1 MDPTAHTVSKSLYID
16 ELQREW
22 SLSGHKI
29 NNSNYQE
36 RSSQET
42 LEATRNG
49 RIRDLLNLLKIIH
62 SFMKENTDLFRSG
75 PSNTT
80 HAFDKYVFNHV
91 VVPFPNYS
99 VDMFAV
105 LKQDPALDEAFR
117 SWIVGLENPKK
128 RVKWVPLCTPYP
140 AILDDHSSMDVFYA
154 VKYRRFLLLA
164 KICHFLD
171 DLQVNDYG
179 ACNVLIDS
187 QGRFEKGVLDQ
198 LKYGQY
204 HALSAYLGQHIVRC
218 FPFKD
223 FHGFKSSL
231 CAENQCNTTGKHPT
245 IYEHYTPMSFFRDLI
260 WYKRKGSAQA
270 LEAPIFDWKDCPQA
284 YSERQW
290 LEILWYRYRTITICT
305 CEDDLL
311 NKAGFRSR
319 RPEGNVAYEKVGIQI
334 SAAQKS
340 LWDQIHDVENI
351 PTLP

>member
-1 MDPTAHTVSKSLYID
+1 MASTVSTSRYID

-36 RSSQET
+36 RSAPET
-42 LEATRNG
+42 LKATRNG
-49 RIRDLLNLLKIIH
+49 RIRDLLNLLNIIH

-75 PSNTT
+75 PSNST

-99 VDMFAV
+99 VDMFAS
-105 LKQDPALDEAFR
+105 LKQDPALDEAFK
-117 SWIVGLENPKK
+117 SWIVGLEKPQK

-140 AILDDHSSMDVFYA
+140 AILDDHSSMDVFYT
-154 VKYRRFLLLA
+154 VKYRRFILLA

-171 DLQVNDYG
+171 DLQVKDYG
-179 ACNVLIDS
+179 ACKVVIDS
-187 QGRFEKGVLDQ
+187 QGRFQEGELDR

-223 FHGFKSSL
+223 FQGFKSSK
-231 CAENQCNTTGKHPT
+231 CAENQSNTIGKQST

-290 LEILWYRYRTITICT
+290 LEILWYRYRTITICAS
-305 CEDDLL
+305 EDVLL
-311 NKAGFRSR
+311 TQAGFKSR
-319 RPEGNVAYEKVGIQI
+319 RPEGNVAYEQVGIQI

-340 LWDQIHDVENI
+340 LWNQMHDVENI